1 MPPKRDSRLEQGSKR
16 APNSRTRRSAER
28 AAKHAQVRAQA
39 EDRLW
44 QLDDKMAKA
53 SPRCS
58 AGGLA
63 KACGPRSL
71 CSQKKLAL

>member
-44 QLDDKMAKA
+44 QLDDKMA
-53 SPRCS
+53 
-58 AGGLA
+58 
-63 KACGPRSL
+63 
-71 CSQKKLAL
+71 